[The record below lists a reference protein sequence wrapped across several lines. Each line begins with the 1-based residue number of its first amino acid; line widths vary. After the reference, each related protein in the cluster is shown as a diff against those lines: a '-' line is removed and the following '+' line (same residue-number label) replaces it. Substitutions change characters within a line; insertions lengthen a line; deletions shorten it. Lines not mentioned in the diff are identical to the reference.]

1 MINGPK
7 LRRDGQVSLATDTNN
22 LPDFR
27 DSIDV
32 QKQKCEAKGLNSQY
46 MHNQSIN
53 HLRVWLD
60 TVYFAKNCVY
70 FAKNWKLKT
79 IFLKKKKLLFTCL
92 TLFISLKSL
101 FMDNEHCQTH
111 VEGKKKKKTQKMQRK
126 KRNTQTPPKSWEWSL
141 TFLKSYHQKQTL

>member
-46 MHNQSIN
+46 MYNQSIN
-53 HLRVWLD
+53 HLGIWLD
-60 TVYFAKNCVY
+60 TVY

-79 IFLKKKKLLFTCL
+79 IFLKKRSYCSYVWHCL
-92 TLFISLKSL
+92 
-101 FMDNEHCQTH
+101 
-111 VEGKKKKKTQKMQRK
+111 
-126 KRNTQTPPKSWEWSL
+126 
-141 TFLKSYHQKQTL
+141 

>member
-79 IFLKKKKLLFTCL
+79 IFFKKKKLLFTCL

-101 FMDNEHCQTH
+101 FMDNEQCQTRP
-111 VEGKKKKKTQKMQRK
+111 GKKKTQKTQCK
-126 KRNTQTPPKSWEWSL
+126 KRNTQTPPKCAFGYRLFCWK
-141 TFLKSYHQKQTL
+141 LKTIKK

>member
-111 VEGKKKKKTQKMQRK
+111 VEGKKKKKRRK
-126 KRNTQTPPKSWEWSL
+126 CNVRNAIPKHHLSHGSDHSL
-141 TFLKSYHQKQTL
+141 S